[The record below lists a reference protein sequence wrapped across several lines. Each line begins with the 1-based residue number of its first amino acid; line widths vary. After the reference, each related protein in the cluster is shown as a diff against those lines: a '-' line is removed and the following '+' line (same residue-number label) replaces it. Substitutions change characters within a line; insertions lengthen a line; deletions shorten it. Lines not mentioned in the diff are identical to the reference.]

1 MRSRSGKVTAMN
13 KKNRHPAD
21 GKKPI
26 TIFGPDF
33 PFGFDDWLEHPAGLG
48 SIPADRHGEEVAIVG
63 AGIAGLVAAYE
74 LMKLGL
80 KPVVYEAS
88 KMGGRLRS
96 QAFNGTDG
104 VIAELGGMRFP
115 VSSTAFYHY
124 VDKLGLETKPFP
136 NPLTPASGSTV
147 IDLEGQ
153 TYYAEKVSD
162 LPKLFHEVADAWAD
176 ALESGA
182 QFADI
187 QQAIRDRDV
196 PRLKA
201 LWNKLVPLWDDRT
214 FYDFVATS
222 RSFAQLSFQ
231 HREVFG
237 QVGFGTGGWDSD
249 FPNSMLEIFRVV
261 MTNCDDHQHLI
272 VGGVEQVPQGIW
284 RHVPERCAHWP
295 EGTSLSALHGGA
307 PRTGVKRIAR
317 AADGRL
323 AVTDNWGDTRHYGAV
338 LATCQ
343 SWLLTTQIDCEES
356 LFSQKMWMALDRTR
370 YMQSSKTFVMVDRPF
385 WKDKDPQTGRDL
397 MSMTLTDRLTRG
409 TYLFDNGDDK
419 PGVICLSYAWMSD
432 ALKMLPHPVEKRVQL
447 ALDALKK
454 IYPKTDIAGH
464 IIGDPIT
471 ISWEADPHFLG
482 AFKGALPGHYR
493 YNQRM
498 YAHFMQQDMPMEQRG
513 MFIAG
518 DDVSWTP
525 AWVEGAVQ
533 TSLNAVWG
541 IMNHFG
547 GQTHPD
553 NPGPGDV
560 FDEIGPIALAD

>member
-1 MRSRSGKVTAMN
+1 MTQAASRPSESPPST
-13 KKNRHPAD
+13 
-21 GKKPI
+21 KPI
-26 TIFGPDF
+26 TVFGPDF
-33 PFGFDDWLEHPAGLG
+33 PFAFDDWLQHPAGLG
-48 SIPADRHGEEVAIVG
+48 SLPAEALGAEVAIVG
-63 AGIAGLVAAYE
+63 AGISGLVAAYE

-96 QAFNGTDG
+96 QPFEGADG
-104 VIAELGGMRFP
+104 IIAELGGMRFP

-124 VDKLGLETKPFP
+124 VDKLGLQTQPFP

-147 IDLEGQ
+147 IDIEGR
-153 TYYAEKVSD
+153 THYARTLDD
-162 LPKLFHEVADAWAD
+162 LPPLFREVADAWAD
-176 ALESGA
+176 ALEEGA
-182 QFADI
+182 GFAAI
-187 QQAIRDRDV
+187 QQAIRERDV

-201 LWNKLVPLWDDRT
+201 LWNALVPLWDDRT

-222 RSFAQLSFQ
+222 KAFSRLSFH

-261 MTNCDDHQHLI
+261 MTACDDEQRLV
-272 VGGVEQVPQGIW
+272 VGGVQQVPCGLW
-284 RHVPERCAHWP
+284 RHAPPPGELAHWP
-295 EGTSLSALHGGA
+295 AGTSLSSLHGGA
-307 PRTGVKRIAR
+307 PRAGVARIAR

-323 AVTDNWGDTRHYGAV
+323 AVTDVWGDTRSYAAV

-356 LFSQKMWMALDRTR
+356 LFSHKLWMALDRTR

-385 WKDKDPQTGRDL
+385 WKDRDAETGRDV

-409 TYLFDNGDDK
+409 TYLFDHGDDK
-419 PGVICLSYAWMSD
+419 PGVICLSYAWMGD
-432 ALKMLPHPVEKRVQL
+432 ALKMLPHPVEKRVKL
-447 ALDALKK
+447 NLEALKK
-454 IYPKTDIAGH
+454 IYPKVDIARH

-498 YAHFMQQDMPMEQRG
+498 YAHFIQDALPPEQRG
-513 MFIAG
+513 IFIAG

-541 IMNHFG
+541 IVRHFG
-547 GQTHPD
+547 GRTHAD

-560 FDEIGPIALAD
+560 FAQIGPIELPE

>member
-1 MRSRSGKVTAMN
+1 MHQ
-13 KKNRHPAD
+13 RHPHTP
-21 GKKPI
+21 GKKPV
-26 TIFGPDF
+26 TLFGPDF
-33 PFGFDDWLEHPAGLG
+33 PFAYDDWLEHPAGLG
-48 SIPADRHGEEVAIVG
+48 SIPSGQYGQEVAIVG

-96 QAFNGTDG
+96 ERFEGAAG

-124 VDKLGLETKPFP
+124 VDKLGLETRPFP

-147 IDLEGQ
+147 VDLEG
-153 TYYAEKVSD
+153 TSHYAETLDD
-162 LPKLFHEVADAWAD
+162 LPEIFREVAQAWAD
-176 ALESGA
+176 ALEDGA
-182 QFADI
+182 RFSEI
-187 QQAIRDRDV
+187 QDAIRERDAAK
-196 PRLKA
+196 LKA
-201 LWNKLVPLWDDRT
+201 LWNELVPIWDDRT
-214 FYDFVATS
+214 FYDFVASSKAFS
-222 RSFAQLSFQ
+222 RLSYR
-231 HREVFG
+231 HREIFG

-261 MTNCDDHQHLI
+261 MTNCDDHQHLV
-272 VGGVEQVPQGIW
+272 VGGVEQVPCGIW
-284 RHVPERCAHWP
+284 SHVPQQCAHWP
-295 EGTSLSALHGGA
+295 AGTSLASLHHGA
-307 PRTGVKRIAR
+307 PRPGVKKIAR
-317 AADGRL
+317 ASSGNL
-323 AVTDNWGDTRHYGAV
+323 AVTDYWGDTREYAAV
-338 LATCQ
+338 LTTCQ
-343 SWLLTTQIDCEES
+343 SWLLTTQIECEEA

-385 WKDKDPQTGRDL
+385 WKDKDPQTGRDV

-409 TYLFDNGDDK
+409 TYLLDNGDDK
-419 PGVICLSYAWMSD
+419 PGVICLSYSWMGD
-432 ALKMLPHPVEKRVQL
+432 AMKMLPHPVEKRVQL
-447 ALDALKK
+447 ALSALQKV
-454 IYPKTDIAGH
+454 YPKVDIAGH
-464 IIGDPIT
+464 IIGNPIT
-471 ISWEADPHFLG
+471 VSWEADPHFLG

-498 YAHFMQQDMPMEQRG
+498 YAHFMQDEMPAEQRG

-541 IMNHFG
+541 IMRHFG
-547 GQTHPD
+547 GATHAQ
-553 NPGPGDV
+553 NPGPGDC
-560 FDEIGPIALAD
+560 FAELGPMQLPD

>member
-1 MRSRSGKVTAMN
+1 MH
-13 KKNRHPAD
+13 KNRHPHTP
-21 GKKPI
+21 GKKPV

-33 PFGFDDWLEHPAGLG
+33 PFAFDDWIEHPAGLG
-48 SIPADRHGEEVAIVG
+48 SIPADRHGQEVAIVG
-63 AGIAGLVAAYE
+63 AGISGLVAAYE
-74 LMKLGL
+74 LMKMGL

-96 QAFNGTDG
+96 ETFEGADG
-104 VIAELGGMRFP
+104 IIAELGGMRFP

-147 IDLEGQ
+147 VDLEG
-153 TYYAEKVSD
+153 TSHYAEKMAD
-162 LPKLFHEVADAWAD
+162 LPEIFREVALAWAEALEDGARFSEVQD
-176 ALESGA
+176 ALRE
-182 QFADI
+182 
-187 QQAIRDRDV
+187 RDTV
-196 PRLKA
+196 KLKA
-201 LWNKLVPLWDDRT
+201 LWDELVPKWDDRT

-222 RSFAQLSFQ
+222 KAFSRLSYR
-231 HREVFG
+231 HREIFG

-261 MTNCDDHQHLI
+261 MTNCDDHQHLV
-272 VGGVEQVPQGIW
+272 VGGVEQVPRGIW
-284 RHVPERCAHWP
+284 SHVPENCAHWP
-295 EGTSLSALHGGA
+295 AGTSLATLHNGA
-307 PRTGVKRIAR
+307 PRPGVKKIAR
-317 AADGRL
+317 AADGTF
-323 AVTDNWGDTRHYGAV
+323 AVTDYWGDTRHYAAV

-343 SWLLTTQIDCEES
+343 TWLLTTQIECEEA

-385 WKDKDPQTGRDL
+385 WKDKDPQTGRDV

-419 PGVICLSYAWMSD
+419 PGVICLSYSWMSD
-432 ALKMLPHPVEKRVQL
+432 AMKMLPHPVEKRVQL

-454 IYPKTDIAGH
+454 VYPKVDIAGH
-464 IIGDPIT
+464 IIGNPIT
-471 ISWEADPHFLG
+471 VSWEADPHFLG

-498 YAHFMQQDMPMEQRG
+498 YAHFMQDDLPAEQRG
-513 MFIAG
+513 IFIAG

-541 IMNHFG
+541 IMKHFG
-547 GQTHPD
+547 GATHPQ
-553 NPGPGDV
+553 NPGPGDR
-560 FDEIGPIALAD
+560 FAELGPMELPD